1 MDMIILD
8 PGDQSD
14 IIEERQD
21 FGVDRFDEVWEGVYV
36 VSPLPNDEHQ
46 EIVGTLTICFGIVIQ
61 LTKLGK
67 VRPGVNVSDRVDGW
81 DQNYRGPDVVVFM
94 NDTKARNYGAHWVG
108 GPDFAV
114 EVVSRYD
121 RSREKL
127 DFYSKIATGELLI
140 VDRYPW
146 ALELY
151 RLSVARTLDL
161 IGRSTLDQPDILTSQ
176 VLPLSFQLHVEANDE
191 RPRILVSHL
200 EDARTW
206 LV

>member
-1 MDMIILD
+1 MSMIILD
-8 PGDQSD
+8 PSDQTA
-14 IIEERQD
+14 IIEARIES
-21 FGVDRFDEVWEGVYV
+21 GADRFDEVWDGVYI

-46 EIVGTLTICFGIVIQ
+46 EIVGNFTICFGIVIQ

-67 VRPGVNVSDRVDGW
+67 VRPGVNVSDRVDDW
-81 DQNYRGPDVVVFM
+81 EKNYRGPDVVVFL
-94 NDTKARNYGAHWVG
+94 NDTAARNYGAHWVG

-127 DFYSKIATGELLI
+127 DFYSKIAMRELLI

-151 RLSVARTLDL
+151 RLGEAGVLEL
-161 IGRSTLDQPDILTSQ
+161 VGRSTLERPDTLTSQ
-176 VLPLSFQLHVEANDE
+176 VMPLTFQLIAGDE
-191 RPRILVSHL
+191 RPSIATRHSDGIQN
-200 EDARTW
+200 W
-206 LV
+206 LG